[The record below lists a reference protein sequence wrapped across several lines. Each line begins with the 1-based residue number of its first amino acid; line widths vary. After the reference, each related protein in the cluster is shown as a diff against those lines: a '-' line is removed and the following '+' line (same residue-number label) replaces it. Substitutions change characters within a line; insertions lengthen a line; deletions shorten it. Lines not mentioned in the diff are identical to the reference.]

1 MQPSITVMK
10 KDPYFKYLV
19 VIVLAGLVVAV
30 FDTAPAGADQPAKA
44 ATVVSAADP
53 GHKAGG

>member
-1 MQPSITVMK
+1 MK

-30 FDTAPAGADQPAKA
+30 FEDPPAAADQPAKVSPVVTA
-44 ATVVSAADP
+44 AAHAPQT
-53 GHKAGG
+53 GG